1 MLQHSIKMAFRNF
14 RRHKGSFTINVLG
27 LATGLACALLIFLWV
42 HDELQMDQFH
52 EKGDRLYRVME
63 HQQYKDGIM
72 TTWSTPGLLAQTLA
86 EEIPEVEFGATI
98 MWPMKQTLTVE
109 DKNIKVTAYHAGE
122 DFFRMFSFDL
132 FLGDPEQALN
142 EPSAIVISKSTAEK
156 LFNSAEESMGKTV
169 EFEHSKFLKVTGV
182 FEDVSKYSSLK
193 FDVVANYSEYL
204 EQNDWLRSWNSNSPP
219 TLVTLKPGSDASEV
233 DKKIANFVKERAE
246 NSNVTLFLKPFG
258 ESYLYGRYENGKL
271 TGGRIEYVRLFSI
284 IAFFILVIAC
294 INFMNLSTARGS
306 RRAREVGVKKTFGVE
321 RSSLIYQYLT
331 ESVLM
336 AFIALFL
343 SIFLVA
349 ISLPRFNLLTDKQ
362 ITLSLSPVLLGCF
375 VLITLITGLL
385 AGSYPAFYLSSFKPV
400 TVLKG
405 EIKSTLGELWAR
417 RGLVIFQFTLSII
430 LIISVLSVYQQIKF
444 VMGKN
449 LGYDKDQL
457 VHFSIDG
464 KLEDAIDPFL
474 TEAKRLPGIENVSTI
489 AHDLVGQQNNTSG
502 LKWEGKNPDD
512 RILFE
517 NVRVNYDLLET
528 IGVELKEGR
537 FFSRDF
543 GSDTSKI
550 ILNEAG
556 IKVMGFTDD
565 PLGKV
570 ITLWDQYQLEIVGV
584 VKDFNFKSLHDPVT
598 PLFFL
603 LSPENTWTVMARIAA
618 GRQQEAI
625 NNLKGLYEKFNP
637 GFPFEYQFV
646 DEEYQRQYAAEQRV
660 SSLSRY
666 FAGLAIIISCLGLLG
681 LAAFTGEMRKK
692 EIGVRKVLGASV
704 FNVVLLLTKDFTRLV
719 LVSIVI
725 GIPIAYFIVANW
737 LDRFEFK
744 IGLHWWFFIGAGI
757 LVLFISWLTTSSQAF
772 VAARVH
778 PNECLRDE

>member
-284 IAFFILVIAC
+284 IAIFILVIAC